1 MTDVLDR
8 YNEYMQLV
16 KSETIPQYEPYINSR
31 ERELINDVLD
41 RNWFSE
47 GKYTRIFE
55 GKLAE
60 FCGADY
66 SLALANGTGA
76 LILGFK
82 ALGVGRG
89 DEVIV
94 PSFTHPADV
103 NCIEAVGAIPKFCDI
118 DPRTYTLSPRSLE
131 SKINDKTRA
140 VIVVHL
146 YGFAADMDR
155 ILEIANHNNLFVV
168 EDCAQALGTLYRG
181 KHVGT
186 FGDFGI
192 LSFFADKTI
201 TTGEGGMLITNNQ
214 DLLDEVNIYKHD
226 GRRERGI
233 DVIERLGYNFRITEL
248 QTAIGVAQY
257 EKLSTIIE
265 KKIENNERFQELLS
279 ECDQIHFPFSSEHT
293 YRVPHR
299 VLIEVEEPENLK
311 TYLATK
317 GIGCRRFYI
326 PMHRQPCCNKR
337 GNFPNSENAYSR
349 GLCLPS
355 YPMLTTDQIEY
366 ICANIVDYYNK
377 R

>member
-16 KSETIPQYEPYINSR
+16 KSETIPQYEPYIDSR
-31 ERELINDVLD
+31 ERELIGDVLD

-55 GKLAE
+55 KNLAK

-66 SLALANGTGA
+66 PLALANGTGA
-76 LILGFK
+76 LILGLK

-103 NCIEAVGAIPKFCDI
+103 NCIEAVGGIPKFCDI
-118 DPRTYTLSPRSLE
+118 DPRSYTLSPKSLE
-131 SKINDKTRA
+131 SNINEKTRA

-155 ILEIANHNNLFVV
+155 ILEIAIQNNLFLV
-168 EDCAQALGTLYRG
+168 EDCAQALGTLYKG

-201 TTGEGGMLITNNQ
+201 TTGEGGMLLTNNQ

-248 QTAIGVAQY
+248 QTAIGVAQF
-257 EKLSTIIE
+257 ERLSTIIE
-265 KKIENNERFQELLS
+265 KKIENNERFKELLS
-279 ECDQIHFPFSSEHT
+279 ECDQIHFPLSDANT

-299 VLIEVEEPENLK
+299 VLIEVKDPESLK
-311 TYLATK
+311 TYLAIK

-337 GNFPNSENAYSR
+337 GEFPNSENAYSR

-355 YPMLTTDQIEY
+355 YPMLTTNQIEY
-366 ICANIVDYYNK
+366 ICANIVDYYK
-377 R
+377 S